1 MHSLS
6 KGGLFL
12 CAGIV
17 EHNTHTKDIRQMGGL
32 AATMPVTAVC
42 FIICAFSVMCIPPTG
57 GFFSKYMVING
68 AINAGRPW
76 MALVFLFGTVLTI
89 VYLLRLF
96 VKVFLGEARMNN
108 VRESSFSMLFSVVLL
123 AGLSIAGGVFI
134 GYPSGMVQSIVQKMA
149 VMIR

>member
-1 MHSLS
+1 M
-6 KGGLFL
+6 FL
-12 CAGIV
+12 DQLI
-17 EHNTHTKDIRQMGGL
+17 D
-32 AATMPVTAVC
+32 P
-42 FIICAFSVMCIPPTG
+42 FIICAFSVMGIPPFG

-108 VRESSFSMLFSVVLL
+108 VRENSFSMLFSVVLL

-134 GYPSGMVQSIVQKMA
+134 SYPSGMVQSIVQKMA